1 MNKQK
6 KALFI
11 IYLMRLISNEDIS
24 KTEVKTSWPQFSAQ
38 GGEQSL
44 KITDYVMSHIGLLI
58 FKVWKKSKM
67 VLFHMNWPFGFLS
80 FSFYLFAPPPPI
92 CTFLFYLKVF
102 NFFKFD
108 IFFLLSLFYHFSL
121 FNLSF
126 EFLPFLPFTRYILN
140 YSLFPFFLYS
150 IHSHTFF
157 PKRIFLLSYS

>member
-1 MNKQK
+1 
-6 KALFI
+6 
-11 IYLMRLISNEDIS
+11 MRISQ

-108 IFFLLSLFYHFSL
+108 IFFLLSLFSFFYHFSL